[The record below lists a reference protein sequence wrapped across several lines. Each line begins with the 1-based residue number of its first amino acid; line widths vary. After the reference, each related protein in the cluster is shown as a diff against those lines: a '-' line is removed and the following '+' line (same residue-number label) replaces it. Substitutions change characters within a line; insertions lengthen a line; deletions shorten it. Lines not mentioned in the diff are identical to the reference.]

1 MEKSTHAQSDIIN
14 RLKSAYPEI
23 SDDDFIQMAAHGVSP
38 EDIARQ
44 LDIFRKGIPKANLDR
59 PAVKNDG
66 IRVLS
71 ETEHEAFALLFDSV
85 KDGRK
90 LKKFVPASG
99 AASRMFKFLIEFRN
113 EFDLEAETVNGFINR
128 KGATEL
134 EVFLAGLEKFP
145 FYDQVRS
152 ALRQREPEFEAF
164 TRDRQVLCFID
175 TMLSEK
181 ALDFATQPKGIL
193 PFHRYFDHV
202 AAPVEEHLNEGAYYA
217 ASNRESYIHFTVS
230 QQHRKRFEE
239 VIAQVRDKIAKRSGN
254 AITINFS
261 YQKKSTDS
269 ISVDE
274 RNRPCRHE
282 GELLFRPG
290 GHGALIHNLGALD
303 ADIVFIKNID
313 NVIQNHIGE
322 ITRYKKSLGG
332 LLVSIQ
338 EKVFRY
344 LDQLDNGA
352 NDALLSEIRGFVD
365 TELSLSIIEDF
376 DKFTADN
383 KVSYLRDKL
392 NRPIRV
398 CGMVRNEGEPGG
410 GPFWVRSP
418 KGDLSLQIVESA
430 QVDHDNKAQLAV
442 LRNATHFNPVDLVC
456 GIRDHK
462 GRKFDLVQFV
472 DPDTGFIVEKNKHG
486 RLVKSYELPGLWNGA
501 MAKWITVFVEVPL
514 ITFNPVKTVNDLLK
528 PAHQPQL

>member
-14 RLKSAYPEI
+14 GLKRAYPEI

-44 LDIFRKGIPKANLDR
+44 LSIFHKGIAKASLDR
-59 PAVKNDG
+59 PAVKGDG

-71 ETEHEAFALLFDSV
+71 ETQHEDLAAEFDKV

-90 LKKFVPASG
+90 LGKFVPASG
-99 AASRMFKFLIEFRN
+99 AASRMFKFLNEFRS
-113 EFDLEAETVNGFINR
+113 EFDLETETVNGYINR
-128 KGATEL
+128 KGAREL

-152 ALRQREPEFEAF
+152 ALRRREPDFETF

-181 ALDFATQPKGIL
+181 ALDFANQPKGVL
-193 PFHRYFDHV
+193 PFHKYFDHV
-202 AAPVEEHLNEGAYYA
+202 AVPVEEHLNEGAYYA
-217 ASNRESYIHFTVS
+217 ASDRESYIHFTVS
-230 QQHRKRFEE
+230 EQHRRRFED
-239 VIAQVRDKIAKRSGN
+239 VIAQVGRKIAKQSGN
-254 AITINFS
+254 AITVDFS
-261 YQKKSTDS
+261 YQNKSTDS
-269 ISVDE
+269 ISVDA
-274 RNRPCRHE
+274 RNRPCRHD

-322 ITRYKKSLGG
+322 IALYKKSLAG
-332 LLVSIQ
+332 LLISIQ
-338 EKVFRY
+338 QNVFDY
-344 LDQLDNGA
+344 LDQLDGVPT
-352 NDALLSEIRGFVD
+352 DALLSEIRHFVES
-365 TELSLSIIEDF
+365 ELSLSIIEDF
-376 DKFTADN
+376 DKFTPDN
-383 KVSYLRDKL
+383 KIAYLREKL
-392 NRPIRV
+392 HRPIRV

-418 KGDLSLQIVESA
+418 KGTLSLQIVESA
-430 QVDHDNKAQLAV
+430 QVDHDNKAQLAI
-442 LRNATHFNPVDLVC
+442 LKSATHFNPVDLVC

-462 GRKFDLVQFV
+462 GHKFDLTQFV
-472 DPDTGFIVEKNKHG
+472 DPDAGFIVEKNKHG
-486 RLVKSYELPGLWNGA
+486 KIVKSYELPGLWNGA